1 MAEWSSVPAVTA
13 AAATNTSSLIT
24 PWPSWIPMPTAQ
36 AETVTVSIPTTITGS
51 GFTTTYTTEATMS
64 SVGTASLD
72 TFANT
77 KTDQQIEQASASP
90 SSSSG
95 DISELA
101 GLLGFGDDGSRR
113 TSVALVCLAF
123 ALGVAG
129 VILLFLLARWY
140 RIRQQKKRADANQQS
155 SDSQQN
161 QPTQSDQYPDND
173 VERQYPDAGPSQG
186 GGMAR
191 SHSAQSNVPRN
202 ANGQIQESGRI
213 SPMSPEVS
221 RLYLCLLCI
230 A

>member
-1 MAEWSSVPAVTA
+1 MGAAFLLCNSLSVMAEWSSVPAVTA

-64 SVGTASLD
+64 S
-72 TFANT
+72 
-77 KTDQQIEQASASP
+77 QIEQASASP

-129 VILLFLLARWY
+129 VILLFL
-140 RIRQQKKRADANQQS
+140 
-155 SDSQQN
+155 
-161 QPTQSDQYPDND
+161 
-173 VERQYPDAGPSQG
+173 
-186 GGMAR
+186 
-191 SHSAQSNVPRN
+191 
-202 ANGQIQESGRI
+202 
-213 SPMSPEVS
+213 
-221 RLYLCLLCI
+221 
-230 A
+230 